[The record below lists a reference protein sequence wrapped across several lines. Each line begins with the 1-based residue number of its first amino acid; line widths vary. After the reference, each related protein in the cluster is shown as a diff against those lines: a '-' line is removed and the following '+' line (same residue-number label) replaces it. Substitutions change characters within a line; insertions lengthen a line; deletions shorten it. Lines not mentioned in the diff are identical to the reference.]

1 MNYLAS
7 LYNGTNFNTF
17 DISLVVK
24 DRQMDMPLR
33 FRSVAKVSTL
43 DFRGDP
49 RVRKPTCS
57 PIKN

>member
-1 MNYLAS
+1 MLNYLAS
-7 LYNGTNFNTF
+7 LYNGTYFNTF

-24 DRQMDMPLR
+24 DRQMDMLR
-33 FRSVAKVSTL
+33 FRSVAKLSTL

-49 RVRKPTCS
+49 RVRKPTRS